1 MSSRQQIKNA
11 LGKLTKKKRLN
22 KEVKK
27 TLIKYSQKADRTTTK
42 TIKKFLKDNK
52 INIKPFL
59 TIERKALKNNLRL
72 LLSSNVEL
80 SNDERRVLTIYAKK
94 SNRTPTKNILEY
106 IKNAD
111 IKNRFDFVSGGKDST
126 FDDFLIGRGRIGTSF
141 KTTISSPELK
151 YTLKNYF
158 YKEVAKYANK
168 KDKFKVYVIINSVS
182 TNKGIF
188 KNLVENRFFEI
199 PDSVIIGKKDDKKNA
214 LNKLIFTDIFM
225 WIYEI
230 VPIMIAR
237 EAGQNAMVNSLD
249 ASLRIQLM
257 RPKKIKKNPD
267 FDNKFFANGKIN
279 CVLKAIREQ
288 GVKIKDSLFEK
299 LNERFAYGVKY
310 SDFEY
315 LARKARCSFRIVDV
329 NKNVKFEYVK
339 NGRKIVELVNNEYN
353 HVSTFKNP
361 LFEATKNKEYIET
374 TNINQYMNN
383 PSAKI
388 VKDDCLIFNDVVYH
402 TPEWLKMNERF
413 DAFHSQFTNNEY
425 VSNKQ
430 ADLYNFSL
438 NSIQYPSIYINE
450 KCSNTELVAI
460 DKNKAF
466 GAYRHNKLY
475 KKFMFPSG
483 LEGMYKVNGE
493 KTMDIISINGISEV
507 YNVDISRC
515 DDGIRKYFEEIN
527 YIEDGKVYPHNYL
540 YYLWTLGIR
549 FNIKYCAISRTKKD
563 VVISEDDLN
572 LGIHKKIYGICQMNR
587 DETSYNVYGSDE
599 TLQIIAN
606 DIEKMEGYKCFS
618 SKCEK
623 VEGANPLDLLNP
635 NIEYA
640 FEDEKDETEDFLT
653 VFRENKCK
661 KNLSYISS
669 YMTGYLLI
677 EVLDKLKKIPFK
689 DVRKICCDSITLK
702 NIHSCKFEYGKTSEY
717 WKAETVKNIDLV
729 SGNYLNSSNY
739 EVDYSTSYDL
749 SADKLKYSQF
759 NLITGG
765 AGCGKSTRFH
775 RKFDKDERLKNCLYL
790 FPTHDLG
797 TDFKEKYNANFITY
811 QKFITKNFDK
821 NKEFRFFS
829 YYKNL
834 IVDECTFIN
843 TDEFQKIIDRARK
856 YNFNVF
862 FIGDLDSKRAYQ
874 LKPPVGEMTQ
884 LHNYIEAGCYHL
896 HLSKV
901 YRNGGELLRRLNL
914 IRDNDLKNDEILEL
928 FSDRKGLPFDYKV
941 DLENIIL
948 CPTNKEVNEYNKELF
963 EKNDIIIQKDP
974 KTTKTEINN
983 KRRLVKK
990 EDFDYT
996 MKDLGFSIT
1005 SHLSQ
1010 GKTYKGKV
1018 FISPNH
1024 FYCDNL
1030 FYVMLSRACCLE
1042 NIFILE

>member
-11 LGKLTKKKRLN
+11 LGKLVLKKRLKKDV
-22 KEVKK
+22 KE
-27 TLIKYSQKADRTTTK
+27 TLTKYSQKSNRTSTK
-42 TIKKFLKDNK
+42 TIEKFIKDNK

-59 TIERKALKNNLRL
+59 TIERKALKNNLQL

-80 SNDERRVLTIYAKK
+80 SNDERRVLSIYAKK

-111 IKNRFDFVSGGKDST
+111 IKNRFEFKRET
-126 FDDFLIGRGRIGTSF
+126 KFNDFLTGAGKIGTNFTSQVADMEEFKFTFKNTVWKEIGRYM
-141 KTTISSPELK
+141 KQ
-151 YTLKNYF
+151 Y
-158 YKEVAKYANK
+158 
-168 KDKFKVYVIINSVS
+168 DKLKVYVLLHRVS
-182 TNKGIF
+182 TDRGDLENLMEIELFDIPNNVIFGKAKDRSDNIKDYVYKDIMNWIYLIVPEMIF
-188 KNLVENRFFEI
+188 KKVGE
-199 PDSVIIGKKDDKKNA
+199 
-214 LNKLIFTDIFM
+214 
-225 WIYEI
+225 
-230 VPIMIAR
+230 
-237 EAGQNAMVNSLD
+237 AMVYNLM
-249 ASLRIQLM
+249 ASLRIQLV
-257 RPKKIKKNPD
+257 RPGKVIRYNKK
-267 FDNKFFANGKIN
+267 FDNEFFANGKIN

-361 LFEATKNKEYIET
+361 LFEATNKKEYIET
-374 TNINQYMNN
+374 TNINQYMDN

-413 DAFHSQFTNNEY
+413 DAFNSQFTNNEY
-425 VSNKQ
+425 VSSKQ

-438 NSIQYPSIYINE
+438 NSIQYPGIYINE
-450 KCSNTELVAI
+450 KCSKSELVAI

-493 KTMDIISINGISEV
+493 KTTDIISINGISEV
-507 YNVDISRC
+507 YNVNISGC

-587 DETSYNVYGSDE
+587 DETSYNVYGSEE
-599 TLQIIAN
+599 TLQIVAN
-606 DIEKMEGYKCFS
+606 DIEKMEGFKCFS

-623 VEGANPLDLLNP
+623 VEGVNPLDLLNP

-677 EVLDKLKKIPFK
+677 SVLDKLKKIPFK

-821 NKEFRFFS
+821 NKEFRYFS

-843 TDEFQKIIDRARK
+843 TDEFQKIIDRVRK

-914 IRDNDLKNDEILEL
+914 IRDNDLNNKEILEL

-948 CPTNKEVNEYNKELF
+948 CPTNKEVDEYNKKLF
-963 EKNDIIIQKDP
+963 ENNDIIIQKDP

-983 KRRLVKK
+983 KRRLLNK

-1042 NIFILE
+1042 NIFIM